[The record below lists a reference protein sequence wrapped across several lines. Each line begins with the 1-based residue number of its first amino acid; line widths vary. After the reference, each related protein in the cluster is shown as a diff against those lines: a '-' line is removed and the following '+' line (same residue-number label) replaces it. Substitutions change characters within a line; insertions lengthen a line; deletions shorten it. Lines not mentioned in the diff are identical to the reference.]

1 MPTDKC
7 HFYAS
12 LTAYLH
18 LILSILR
25 SIVAYSSLS
34 LSWIR
39 LHSFILCLQGKCL
52 HLWGRV
58 EGALEQAEQDS
69 QWKKRDWDFGH
80 LWDWSEAKPLPTEP
94 MLMPNCLIL
103 QQSPALLPP
112 TTGEKRNRTQNTTA
126 AQDKRSFLRLLY
138 FQIVSHLMLW
148 KCASSS
154 RYSALVKNLLP
165 NKNNRAHLPLAKQ
178 KWSLMWL
185 NENLLRGKRTSLW
198 KMSSVSNQDKEGL
211 YLPCEELCTV
221 MCNLNLASGQGSWW
235 EVQILDRGHSN
246 SEFIV

>member
-1 MPTDKC
+1 MPYAWITIKTRNRIGKNLLKIKSARHQHALLPKQKLLCSVPTDKC

-25 SIVAYSSLS
+25 SIVTYSSLS

-58 EGALEQAEQDS
+58 EGALEQVEQDS

-126 AQDKRSFLRLLY
+126 AQDKRAFFRLLY
-138 FQIVSHLMLW
+138 FQIVPILCCESVLPARGIQLW
-148 KCASSS
+148 
-154 RYSALVKNLLP
+154 
-165 NKNNRAHLPLAKQ
+165 
-178 KWSLMWL
+178 
-185 NENLLRGKRTSLW
+185 
-198 KMSSVSNQDKEGL
+198 
-211 YLPCEELCTV
+211 
-221 MCNLNLASGQGSWW
+221 
-235 EVQILDRGHSN
+235 
-246 SEFIV
+246 